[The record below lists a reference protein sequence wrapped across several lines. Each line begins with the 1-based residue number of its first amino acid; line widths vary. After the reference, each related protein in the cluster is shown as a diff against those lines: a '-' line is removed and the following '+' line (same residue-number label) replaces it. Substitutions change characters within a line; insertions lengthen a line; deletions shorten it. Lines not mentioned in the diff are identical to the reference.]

1 MKDWLSLCWF
11 VRLTKGS
18 VGTKIGGKVEGVEGL
33 FRVLVVV
40 SDNPGYIEDVE
51 AVLAVFE
58 LLDGFAATG
67 VVITDV
73 VVVVRV
79 GVWIGRNWL
88 LVKVDIVD
96 TG

>member
-1 MKDWLSLCWF
+1 LKDWLSLCWF

-51 AVLAVFE
+51 TVLAVFE
-58 LLDGFAATG
+58 LDGLAATG

-79 GVWIGRNWL
+79 GVWIGKIWL

>member
-51 AVLAVFE
+51 AFVDGLEPHVFKG
-58 LLDGFAATG
+58 DSC
-67 VVITDV
+67 IDV
-73 VVVVRV
+73 VN
-79 GVWIGRNWL
+79 G
-88 LVKVDIVD
+88 
-96 TG
+96 

>member
-51 AVLAVFE
+51 IVLAVFE
-58 LLDGFAATG
+58 LDGLAATG

-79 GVWIGRNWL
+79 GV
-88 LVKVDIVD
+88 
-96 TG
+96 

>member
-1 MKDWLSLCWF
+1 LKDWISLCWF

-51 AVLAVFE
+51 TVLE
-58 LLDGFAATG
+58 LLDGLVATG
-67 VVITDV
+67 VVIIDV

-79 GVWIGRNWL
+79 GV
-88 LVKVDIVD
+88 
-96 TG
+96 

>member
-1 MKDWLSLCWF
+1 LKDWLSLCWF

-51 AVLAVFE
+51 TVLE
-58 LLDGFAATG
+58 LLDGLVATG
-67 VVITDV
+67 VVIIDV

-79 GVWIGRNWL
+79 GV
-88 LVKVDIVD
+88 
-96 TG
+96 